1 MTSEFTKA
9 EQALFLTYATGV
21 KARFESLCP
30 IQYQEINDTKTQ
42 ITVTNAGTLFES
54 IDSKEACYWVVESE
68 LKKGY
73 YIEGES
79 EMTIVLETAQSAEV
93 YILQGSDRAT
103 AESMIEQ
110 GDRLYPGNPLRIGH

>member
-54 IDSKEACYWVVESE
+54 IDS
-68 LKKGY
+68 
-73 YIEGES
+73 
-79 EMTIVLETAQSAEV
+79 
-93 YILQGSDRAT
+93 
-103 AESMIEQ
+103 
-110 GDRLYPGNPLRIGH
+110 

>member
-1 MTSEFTKA
+1 MTSEISKA

-54 IDSKEACYWVVESE
+54 VDSLEACYWALESE
-68 LKKGY
+68 LRQGY

-79 EMTIVLETAQSAEV
+79 EMTMVLETVQNAEV
-93 YILQGSDRAT
+93 YILKGSDRAT
-103 AESMIEQ
+103 AESMIE
-110 GDRLYPGNPLRIGH
+110 